1 MKNLKVFLFVFGFLS
16 LSLNSFSQISAA
28 DLSLKVNKGTK
39 KLEVFKKSDGSNLTA
54 GLKLNNLQIDI
65 FDKGGEY
72 AGSLT
77 LKDWSL
83 PLDEFSPDEIVK
95 VTVINMTVLS
105 NNQVIELKD
114 IRLEI

>member
-1 MKNLKVFLFVFGFLS
+1 MKSLNVFLLMFGLLS
-16 LSLNSFSQISAA
+16 FSLNSFAQISAS
-28 DLSLKVNKGTK
+28 DLSLKVNKSTK
-39 KLEVFKKSDGSNLTA
+39 KIEVFKKSDGSNITA
-54 GLKLNNLQIDI
+54 ALKINNLQIDI

-77 LKDWSL
+77 LKDWAV

-95 VTVINMTVLS
+95 VTVINLTVIA